1 MGQQLPRR
9 DEEVD
14 PIGLALPH
22 YRHGRPHY
30 MQDTEFPGIIANR
43 CEVDQR
49 YYSEQE
55 CEYFLVK
62 RNVEETKMIQIG
74 LSIADE
80 NGATP
85 LPTSTWQF
93 NFKFDKEKDR
103 IVDQSYDLL
112 IKAGVRFDRLATEG
126 IDYSLFAEYF
136 AGSCT
141 WSIIQLWC
149 STKEQSG
156 WFSTAPVTSPTS

>member
-1 MGQQLPRR
+1 MKKLTRLVERYP
-9 DEEVD
+9 V
-14 PIGLALPH
+14 IA
-22 YRHGRPHY
+22 
-30 MQDTEFPGIIANR
+30 MDTEFPGIIANR

-55 CEYFLVK
+55 CEFFLVK

-80 NGATP
+80 SGATP

-93 NFKFDKEKDR
+93 NFRFDKEKDR
-103 IVDQSYDLL
+103 IVEQSYDLL
-112 IKAGVRFDRLATEG
+112 IKAGVRFDRLVTEG

-136 AGSCT
+136 AASSLILNKKTKWVVFHGS
-141 WSIIQLWC
+141 SDFAYLLRLAL
-149 STKEQSG
+149 G
-156 WFSTAPVTSPTS
+156 